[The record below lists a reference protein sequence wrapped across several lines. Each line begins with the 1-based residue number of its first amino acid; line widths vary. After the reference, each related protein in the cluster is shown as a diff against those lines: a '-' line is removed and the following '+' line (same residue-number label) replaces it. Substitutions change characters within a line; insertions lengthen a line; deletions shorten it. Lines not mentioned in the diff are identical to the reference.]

1 MKWSFKLIRL
11 AGIDVYI
18 HATFF
23 ILILWIGLS
32 YWQIEGTL
40 SAVFNGVGFI
50 LALFACV
57 VLHEFGHA
65 LTARSYGIRTLR
77 ITLLPIGGVA
87 SGLPGAG

>member
-18 HATFF
+18 RATFF

-32 YWQIEGTL
+32 YWRIEGSL
-40 SAVFNGVGFI
+40 NAVISGIGFI
-50 LALFACV
+50 LALFSCV

-65 LTARSYGIRTLR
+65 LI
-77 ITLLPIGGVA
+77 LLHRQPPMPDQYA
-87 SGLPGAG
+87 FSH